1 MQYMCF
7 AATCSV
13 TSKKFNVSE
22 AFWFAA
28 RRIPDRRLCVL
39 FEKEVAIAGKL
50 FRIYAGL

>member
-7 AATCSV
+7 AATRSV

-28 RRIPDRRLCVL
+28 RRIPDRRLCML
-39 FEKEVAIAGKL
+39 LEKEVAIAGKL
-50 FRIYAGL
+50 FIIFAGI